1 MHWHLLFIH
10 CFKKSSK
17 IMKNKKNSSSTILVI
32 VLGFTFIYIL
42 FDSIWLLYT
51 AFGIGL
57 LGVLS
62 TKIGLLIEKLWF
74 GLAKILGHIVPT
86 VLMTVIFY
94 LFLFPIALAS
104 RIFNKDPLLLSNE
117 HSSYFKTINKRF
129 LKEDFEKIW

>member
-1 MHWHLLFIH
+1 
-10 CFKKSSK
+10 
-17 IMKNKKNSSSTILVI
+17 MKNRNNASSTILVI
-32 VLGFTFIYIL
+32 VLGFTLLYLL
-42 FDSIWLLYT
+42 FNSIWLLYT

-86 VLMTVIFY
+86 ILMTVIFY
-94 LFLFPIALAS
+94 VFLFPIALVS

-117 HSSYFKTINKRF
+117 HNSYFKTINKRF
-129 LKEDFEKIW
+129 VKDDFEKIW